1 MEDARLKLLEA
12 VNNILPYLGE
22 NPVTNIDARHPTVAL
37 ILDNIKQQKL
47 NLLGEGW
54 WFNELR
60 ITLYPSSEGE
70 IYVPCNT
77 ISFYSEVIT
86 HTERNRKVYNTS
98 TGSYIH
104 TEPIKCKI
112 VEDLEFE
119 ELPYYAALVIQ
130 ERSAQL
136 AYVKDYGVESAIEV
150 MQKKEQEAWFALNQE
165 HLRNKRYNSLQN
177 RRAFRFMRALR
188 G

>member
-22 NPVTNIDARHPTVAL
+22 NPVTTVDIRHPTVAL
-37 ILDNIKQQKL
+37 IIDNIKQQKL

-60 ITLYPSSEGE
+60 TTLYPSSEGE
-70 IYVPCNT
+70 VYVPTNT
-77 ISFYSEVIT
+77 ISFYPEDNIY
-86 HTERNRKVYNTS
+86 TERNRRVYNIS
-98 TGSYIH
+98 TGSYRH
-104 TEPIKCKI
+104 TSPIKCKI

-130 ERSAQL
+130 ERAAQL

-165 HLRNKRYNSLQN
+165 HLRNRRYNSLQN
-177 RRAFRFMRALR
+177 RRAFRFMNSLR